1 MISKQTM
8 VRLATLVSGSLLAA
22 SAVMANNYP
31 QKPITVMVGF
41 PPGTSTDTVARILGE
56 KMSKDLGQPIII
68 KNKPGAGGTRAP
80 TDVAR
85 ADPDGYTL
93 LISATAPMGSAAH
106 LMKNLPYS
114 PLKDFE
120 PIGQT
125 SWLPYLL
132 VTNKTKG
139 LDTYEKVI
147 EYARANPEKLT
158 YASIGEGTTS
168 HLIMA
173 TFLNKAGVKMTHI
186 PYKGSAQSLADVIG
200 GNVDMTFDTLVSEYP
215 HVKSGRLNAVVVST
229 AKRAEM
235 DSNIPTAQEKGI
247 KDFNLGA
254 WLGYFA
260 PKGTPKD
267 VVDKLHKALND
278 ALKDP
283 ETNKKLQALGS
294 EVVMSASPQEFG
306 KFVEFNYNLW
316 GDIIKQ
322 SGVKLQQ

>member
-1 MISKQTM
+1 MNSIRYM
-8 VRLATLVSGSLLAA
+8 VRLATFISGSLLAA
-22 SAVMANNYP
+22 SAVMASNYP

-41 PPGTSTDTVARILGE
+41 PPGTSTDTVARILSE

-68 KNKPGAGGTRAP
+68 KNKPGAGGTLAP
-80 TDVAR
+80 ADVAK

-114 PLKDFE
+114 PLKDFV

-147 EYARANPEKLT
+147 EYARAHPDKLT
-158 YASIGEGTTS
+158 FASIGEGTTS
-168 HLIMA
+168 HLIMD
-173 TFLNKAGVKMTHI
+173 TFLKKAGVKMTHI

-215 HVKSGRLNAVVVST
+215 HVKSGRLNAIVVST
-229 AKRAEM
+229 TNRAEM
-235 DSNIPTAQEKGI
+235 DPSIPTAQEKGI

-267 VVDKLHKALND
+267 IVDKLHKALND

-283 ETNKKLQALGS
+283 ETNKKLKALGS
-294 EVVMSASPQEFG
+294 EVVMSESSQEFG
-306 KFVEFNYNLW
+306 KFVAFNYNLW

-322 SGVKLQQ
+322 SGVKIQQ

>member
-1 MISKQTM
+1 MKIITHIALALGLTLGSSGLALAQDWPSKPIKLVSPFPAGGSNDIATR
-8 VRLATLVSGSLLAA
+8 VIGEHLATRLKQPVVVENRPGANTRIA
-22 SAVMANNYP
+22 SAQIA
-31 QKPITVMVGF
+31 K
-41 PPGTSTDTVARILGE
+41 
-56 KMSKDLGQPIII
+56 
-68 KNKPGAGGTRAP
+68 
-80 TDVAR
+80 

-235 DSNIPTAQEKGI
+235 DQNIPTAQEKGI